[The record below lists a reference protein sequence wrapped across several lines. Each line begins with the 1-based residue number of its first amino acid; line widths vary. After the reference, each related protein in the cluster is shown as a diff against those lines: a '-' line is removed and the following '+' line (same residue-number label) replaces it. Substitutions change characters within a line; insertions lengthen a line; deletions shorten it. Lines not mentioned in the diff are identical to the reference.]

1 MEETFPIY
9 KCIDIVKGLEWF
21 GTQKSLWQFFQ
32 TKLLQILHE
41 RNDSLVFFYK
51 ERHNLQKNMNNFE
64 YYVENAQKIKRIVK
78 A

>member
-1 MEETFPIY
+1 MY
-9 KCIDIVKGLEWF
+9 RCVNIVKGLEWF

-41 RNDSLVFFYK
+41 RNDSLFFYI
-51 ERHNLQKNMNNFE
+51 KNSMIYKNIMNNFE
-64 YYVENAQKIKRIVK
+64 YYVEYAQKIKRIVK